1 MNEHGDVDKDD
12 DKPVGGGD
20 LHLPCF
26 EKATTISLNINFLG
40 LALPPQGI
48 FARLTELSLR
58 RLRFR
63 SPSELGS
70 VVSSPRCP
78 CLKKLEVSNSRGLQ
92 NLSIHSES
100 LLQLKLLDL
109 HRLLHLTIVA
119 PILQELGVGSC
130 IRARGPS
137 EPVAIAN
144 ISAPQ
149 LVALDWKDF
158 YDPQYVHLGDLGQ
171 LQRLTT
177 AYDAY
182 GRHTTL
188 SQHRLRLLQR
198 FQAAALYSLHL
209 WLIYLQ
215 VSAHPSVV
223 EYCSFDI
230 GWEVAS
236 QLKHAYRCL
245 AYLVSMYNDLFVWM
259 CTGLRSLY
267 LFVARS
273 NLELEAESKFFPISM
288 AQTGGEIAAKRPK
301 PSDDGDGAGEDR
313 LSALPDDVLVLILL
327 RLDGVAAAAR
337 TSILSR
343 RWRRVWALLPELRF
357 DLVPDVHHIREI
369 LDAPEA
375 PELRSISITTE
386 GAGPDSASAWLPVAA
401 RRLIGGLVYSNMV
414 PGNDDEEEVEEEGEA
429 GARGEVQLP
438 CFEKATVIVLD
449 LGLLGLA
456 LPSAGVFARITK
468 LYLSRVWF
476 RGPCDLGNVV
486 SSPRCPCLQRLKV
499 SESRGMRNLSI
510 HSESLLRIKL
520 ENLHLLRQ
528 LTIVAPKL
536 LKLCMDFNFIDDD
549 PSEPVA
555 NISAP
560 QLVSLVWRD
569 AYDSRYVHL
578 GNLGR
583 LRRLT
588 SIFIVYG
595 DQDNRDH
602 NHQSMSLL
610 QKFQILHS
618 LNLTLIYRKVS
629 TQPNPTQS
637 NHFACDTQLFKIRY
651 FLFPA

>member
-1 MNEHGDVDKDD
+1 MAHSGGELTAKSAKPSGEDRLSALPDDVLVLILLSLGTREAIRTSGISRRWRRVWALLPELRFHLAPGGAVIRGILEAPEEAAPLRWISVTTQGAGPESAAAWLPVAARRVSGELVYHNMPPAMNEHGDVDKDD
-12 DKPVGGGD
+12 DEPVGGGD
-20 LHLPCF
+20 LQLPCF
-26 EKATTISLNINFLG
+26 EKATTIALNIDFLG

-48 FARLTELSLR
+48 FARLTELCLR
-58 RLRFR
+58 RVRFH

-109 HRLLHLTIVA
+109 HHLLHLAIVT

-130 IRARGPS
+130 IRAHGPS

-149 LVALDWKDF
+149 L
-158 YDPQYVHLGDLGQ
+158 
-171 LQRLTT
+171 
-177 AYDAY
+177 
-182 GRHTTL
+182 
-188 SQHRLRLLQR
+188 
-198 FQAAALYSLHL
+198 
-209 WLIYLQ
+209 
-215 VSAHPSVV
+215 
-223 EYCSFDI
+223 
-230 GWEVAS
+230 
-236 QLKHAYRCL
+236 
-245 AYLVSMYNDLFVWM
+245 
-259 CTGLRSLY
+259 
-267 LFVARS
+267 
-273 NLELEAESKFFPISM
+273 AESKFFPISM

-301 PSDDGDGAGEDR
+301 PSDDGDGGAGEDR
-313 LSALPDDVLVLILL
+313 LSALPDDVLILILL

-343 RWRRVWALLPELRF
+343 RWRRVWTLLPELRF
-357 DLVPDVHHIREI
+357 DLVPDDHRIREI

-386 GAGPDSASAWLPVAA
+386 GAGPDSASGWLPVAA
-401 RRLIGGLVYSNMV
+401 RRLIGGLAYSNMV
-414 PGNDDEEEVEEEGEA
+414 PGNDDEEEVEEGEA

-476 RGPCDLGNVV
+476 RGQCDLGNVV

-560 QLVSLVWRD
+560 QLLATSPPL
-569 AYDSRYVHL
+569 
-578 GNLGR
+578 R
-583 LRRLT
+583 LPSHR
-588 SIFIVYG
+588 
-595 DQDNRDH
+595 
-602 NHQSMSLL
+602 
-610 QKFQILHS
+610 
-618 LNLTLIYRKVS
+618 
-629 TQPNPTQS
+629 
-637 NHFACDTQLFKIRY
+637 
-651 FLFPA
+651 

>member
-1 MNEHGDVDKDD
+1 
-12 DKPVGGGD
+12 
-20 LHLPCF
+20 
-26 EKATTISLNINFLG
+26 
-40 LALPPQGI
+40 
-48 FARLTELSLR
+48 
-58 RLRFR
+58 
-63 SPSELGS
+63 
-70 VVSSPRCP
+70 
-78 CLKKLEVSNSRGLQ
+78 
-92 NLSIHSES
+92 
-100 LLQLKLLDL
+100 
-109 HRLLHLTIVA
+109 
-119 PILQELGVGSC
+119 
-130 IRARGPS
+130 
-137 EPVAIAN
+137 
-144 ISAPQ
+144 
-149 LVALDWKDF
+149 
-158 YDPQYVHLGDLGQ
+158 
-171 LQRLTT
+171 
-177 AYDAY
+177 
-182 GRHTTL
+182 
-188 SQHRLRLLQR
+188 
-198 FQAAALYSLHL
+198 
-209 WLIYLQ
+209 
-215 VSAHPSVV
+215 
-223 EYCSFDI
+223 
-230 GWEVAS
+230 
-236 QLKHAYRCL
+236 
-245 AYLVSMYNDLFVWM
+245 
-259 CTGLRSLY
+259 
-267 LFVARS
+267 
-273 NLELEAESKFFPISM
+273 M

-301 PSDDGDGAGEDR
+301 PSDDGDGDGIGEDR

-357 DLVPDVHHIREI
+357 DLVPDGHRIREI
-369 LDAPEA
+369 HDAPEA

-401 RRLIGGLVYSNMV
+401 RRLIGGLAYSNMV
-414 PGNDDEEEVEEEGEA
+414 PGNDDEEEVVEEGEA
-429 GARGEVQLP
+429 GARSEVQLP
-438 CFEKATVIVLD
+438 CFEKDTVIVLD

-476 RGPCDLGNVV
+476 RGPCDL
-486 SSPRCPCLQRLKV
+486 
-499 SESRGMRNLSI
+499 ESRGVRNLSI
-510 HSESLLRIKL
+510 HSESFLRIKL

-536 LKLCMDFNFIDDD
+536 PKLCMDFNFIDDD
-549 PSEPVA
+549 PTEPVA

-629 TQPNPTQS
+629 TQSNPNQS
-637 NHFACDTQLFKIRY
+637 NHFDCDNQLFKIRY